1 MHWNFKHWLN
11 IAVVTT
17 FLIGMAVFSSA
28 PGAFASNASGTFL
41 ASTSLPSN
49 TNTLLAY
56 NIDYGMDQARGEQT
70 LEYYEDDE
78 DFGDKLREIIERTL
92 RNNENH
98 PESKETAKNSYKRE
112 SALNDILPEKRSS
125 AFTKDDLSKLR
136 KTQNPKDLLR

>member
-1 MHWNFKHWLN
+1 
-11 IAVVTT
+11 
-17 FLIGMAVFSSA
+17 MAVFSSA
-28 PGAFASNASGTFL
+28 PGAFASNASDTFL

-112 SALNDILPEKRSS
+112 SALNNILPEKRSS
-125 AFTKDDLSKLR
+125 AFSKDDLSKLR

>member
-1 MHWNFKHWLN
+1 
-11 IAVVTT
+11 
-17 FLIGMAVFSSA
+17 MAFFSSA
-28 PGAFASNASGTFL
+28 PGAFASNASDTFL
-41 ASTSLPSN
+41 ASTSLPSD

-112 SALNDILPEKRSS
+112 SALNNILPEKRSS
-125 AFTKDDLSKLR
+125 AFSKDDLSKLR

>member
-1 MHWNFKHWLN
+1 M
-11 IAVVTT
+11 VTT

-28 PGAFASNASGTFL
+28 PGAFASNASDTFL

-112 SALNDILPEKRSS
+112 SALNNILPEKRSS
-125 AFTKDDLSKLR
+125 AFSKDDLSKLR